1 MFEAKTVAIALKQ
14 LIQNRDLLVQ
24 MEAEQQHCCYCDVLL
39 QETITGKRPTP
50 NGEACSDC
58 YYEKL
63 GEGVE
68 QHPIVS
74 GRVRRG

>member
-1 MFEAKTVAIALKQ
+1 MAIPLKQ
-14 LIQNRDLLVQ
+14 LIQNRDLLTQ
-24 MEAEQQHCCYCDVLL
+24 MEAEQQHCSYCGVLL

-50 NGEACSDC
+50 DGEACSDC

-63 GEGVE
+63 GAGIEE
-68 QHPIVS
+68 HPIVS